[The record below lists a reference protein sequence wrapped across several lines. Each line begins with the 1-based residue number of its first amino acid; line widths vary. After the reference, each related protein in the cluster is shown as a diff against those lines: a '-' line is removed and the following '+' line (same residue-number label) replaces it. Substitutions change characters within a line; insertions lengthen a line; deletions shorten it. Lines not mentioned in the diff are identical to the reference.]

1 MEVKDLVANTGK
13 VDLVLTVVSK
23 EEPRTFEKFGRRGR
37 VCNIIAEDGSGEV
50 KMTLWNDDVDK
61 LKMGDKFH
69 LDNGWCSEYQGEK
82 QISAGKFGKIEVI
95 SK

>member
-23 EEPRTFEKFGRRGR
+23 EEPRKFEKFGKIGR

-61 LKMGDKFH
+61 LKLGDKFH

-95 SK
+95 